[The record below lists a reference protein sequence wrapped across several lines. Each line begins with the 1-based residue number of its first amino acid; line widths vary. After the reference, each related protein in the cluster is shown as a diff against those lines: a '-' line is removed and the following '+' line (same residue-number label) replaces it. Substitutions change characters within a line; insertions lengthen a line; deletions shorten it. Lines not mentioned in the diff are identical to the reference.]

1 MPQRDASIAEV
12 GRTKNVHLGV
22 DRFQKIRTKKKS
34 RSHINVGGT
43 SFLFANEGSG
53 GEKILEPV
61 MLLLL

>member
-1 MPQRDASIAEV
+1 MPQRDASPADP

-22 DRFQKIRTKKKS
+22 DRFQKIRTKKKY

-43 SFLFANEGSG
+43 SFFFAREESD

-61 MLLLL
+61 ILLLL

>member
-22 DRFQKIRTKKKS
+22 DRFQKNRTKKKS

-43 SFLFANEGSG
+43 SFLFANEGGG